1 MINNKYYQL
10 VAMKSYAFN
19 LSAKRPL
26 VFYRMLLKNY
36 IFLLLLILTI
46 SCKNSQSV
54 SPITQKTK
62 TMNSDSEKV
71 NEENN
76 TTDWFAHL
84 DADQYKVLKEKAT
97 ERPFSGKYNL
107 FFESGT
113 YVCAACKTPLFTSDT
128 KFDGHCGW
136 PSFDKAIKGRVNY
149 IKDTSNGMQ
158 RTEIVCATCGGHLGH
173 VFDDGPTST
182 GKRYCVNSLSLGF
195 QKDSVK

>member
-1 MINNKYYQL
+1 
-10 VAMKSYAFN
+10 MK
-19 LSAKRPL
+19 KH
-26 VFYRMLLKNY
+26 
-36 IFLLLLILTI
+36 LLLLLTI
-46 SCKNSQSV
+46 LVFSCKNSQSV
-54 SPITQKTK
+54 QQNTK
-62 TMNSDSEKV
+62 TMHS
-71 NEENN
+71 NN
-76 TTDWFAHL
+76 TENTNDNEAKDWFAHL

-136 PSFDKAIKGRVNY
+136 PSFDKAIEGRVKY
-149 IKDTSNGMQ
+149 IKDTSHGMQ

-173 VFDDGPTST
+173 VFDDGPTNT